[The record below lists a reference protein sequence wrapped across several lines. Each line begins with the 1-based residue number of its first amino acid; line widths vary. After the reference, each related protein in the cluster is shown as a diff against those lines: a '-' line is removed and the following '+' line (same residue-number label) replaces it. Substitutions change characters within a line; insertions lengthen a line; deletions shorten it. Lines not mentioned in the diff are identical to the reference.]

1 MLAPGVGTDRRW
13 NGILDELTNE
23 IGLITCETVPTF
35 RAGGRRSDLRLS
47 SLPAGESAYYGGG
60 QRVWPLRCVGC
71 TNAEVAS
78 PHLIAPVILK
88 GTEVAGYS
96 NRV

>member
-47 SLPAGESAYYGGG
+47 SLPAGESAYDNYRRKRSPARSANSSG
-60 QRVWPLRCVGC
+60 R
-71 TNAEVAS
+71 TSTAAS
-78 PHLIAPVILK
+78 QWSSSK
-88 GTEVAGYS
+88 
-96 NRV
+96 